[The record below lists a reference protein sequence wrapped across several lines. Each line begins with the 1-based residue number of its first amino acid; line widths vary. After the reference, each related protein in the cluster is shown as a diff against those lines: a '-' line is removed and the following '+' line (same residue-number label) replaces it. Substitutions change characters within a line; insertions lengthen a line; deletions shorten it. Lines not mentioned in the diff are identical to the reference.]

1 MNQYHPDFPA
11 DFLLKYLEDDEEEG
25 LQRFQTYVIFRIF
38 TTLEKKECS
47 LASTL
52 KTQMN
57 LSLTEDDFSTISN
70 YLQDDFFFSPSF
82 ADNSNDL
89 LFLYYAIHIAADKN
103 GTGSML
109 LDRLLSKYCPQAL
122 KASYDDASFA
132 LDFVYEDELAFWAAL
147 YICLS
152 SYETELPSLLPEFS
166 RIYWD
171 DLHFTVADFVL
182 YDFFDEYFEV
192 KNCLR
197 REDFKELIDTLVLA
211 TLRSFQTDLE
221 QFTMDALF
229 QIKHPSA
236 SLAGI
241 YRFGAL
247 DMHALPTLDVASQ
260 MMQKILEYAVA
271 YELRTNLYDYHLDE
285 DKTITLTNWKENL
298 KWHYVQYTN
307 VHNLALSSFH
317 SAFLSQKLLKVQW
330 NQNIQD

>member
-11 DFLLKYLEDDEEEG
+11 DFLLEYLEHDSQKSM
-25 LQRFQTYVIFRIF
+25 QRFQSYVIFRFF
-38 TTLEKKECS
+38 TALEKKELS
-47 LASTL
+47 LADTL
-52 KTQMN
+52 KAQIN
-57 LSLTEDDFSTISN
+57 ISLTEDDFSTISN
-70 YLQDDFFFSPSF
+70 FLQEDYFFSPSF

-89 LFLYYAIHIAADKN
+89 LFLYYAIHIASDRN
-103 GTGSML
+103 GTGAML
-109 LDRLLSKYCPQAL
+109 LDQLLSKYCPQAL

-192 KNCLR
+192 KNCLHR
-197 REDFKELIDTLVLA
+197 DDFTELIDTLVLA
-211 TLRSFQTDLE
+211 TLRSIQTDLE

-229 QIKHPSA
+229 LIKHPSA

-247 DMHALPTLDVASQ
+247 DIHDLPTLDAASQ

-271 YELRTNLYDYHLDE
+271 YELRSNLYDYHLDE
-285 DKTITLTNWKENL
+285 DKTITLSNWKENL

-317 SAFLSQKLLKVQW
+317 SAFLSQKLLKAQW
-330 NQNIQD
+330 SKTIA